1 MRIFFKLTSA
11 SSLALRAC
19 LVTGLVLMAGAV
31 RADGHLASEHGAMQA
46 DGAHKGLS
54 VENVWARPSTGK
66 TGAAY
71 FAVTNHGASGDVLTG
86 ITGDVAD
93 KIELH
98 DMTMDGNIMR
108 MRKLDAL
115 AVAAGETVAAAPGGK
130 HVMLIGLKAP
140 LVEGETF
147 PLTLVFEKAGDVP
160 VIVHVQ
166 AKPIPVKPA
175 DMSGMKDM
183 GH

>member
-1 MRIFFKLTSA
+1 MRAFVRLPKASA
-11 SSLALRAC
+11 LALCMGLVA
-19 LVTGLVLMAGAV
+19 VTGVMAGAV
-31 RADGHLASEHGAMQA
+31 QADGHMAPGHEASGPVQSGQA
-46 DGAHKGLS
+46 QSGEALLS
-54 VENVWARPSTGK
+54 VDGVWARPSTGR

-71 FAVTNHGASGDVLTG
+71 FSVTNHGGTGDVLTG

-108 MRKLDAL
+108 MRKLETL

-130 HVMLIGLKAP
+130 HVMLIGLKGP
-140 LVEGETF
+140 LVEGGTF
-147 PLTLVFEKAGDVP
+147 PLVLHFQTAGDVA
-160 VIVHVQ
+160 VIAHVQ
-166 AKPIPVKPA
+166 AKPALKT
-175 DMSGMKDM
+175 